1 LNISVIIPTYNYGT
15 YIGRAIQSVFD
26 QAYTAGK
33 VEVLVIDDGSTD
45 GTAAVIQQ
53 LQQQHAHLQY
63 HWQANAGKAVATQK
77 GIGLA
82 TGDVIFTLDADDW
95 WLPGKIA
102 DTVAILQQHPR
113 VVHVASAAQIVWA
126 DNKRAPVT
134 EPITPKRLGKP
145 LDGASLLYQF
155 YRRNQ
160 LFGGGS
166 TFACR
171 ASVAKAMYWHPH
183 IDMYTDEWLVIQ
195 ALLSGNSY
203 FLPTPHSVWWVHQ
216 RNYSGAGGEAWPAKL
231 ARLQQ
236 SSEAVLQAL
245 QHTGAP
251 RWLQQAYALKHEV
264 RLQAWHELRG
274 TKTMQHR
281 WHFLSRYLLSPLYSP
296 RMLWAY
302 RAYMRLFR

>member
-1 LNISVIIPTYNYGT
+1 MNISVIIPTYNYGA
-15 YIGRAIQSVFD
+15 YIGRAITSVLE
-26 QAYTAGK
+26 QGYTAGSI
-33 VEVLVIDDGSTD
+33 EILVIDDGSTD
-45 GTAAVIQQ
+45 DTQSVVGTWQQ
-53 LQQQHAHLQY
+53 RHAGIKY
-63 HWQANAGKAVATQK
+63 HRQPNAGKAVATQR
-77 GIGLA
+77 GIALA
-82 TGDVIFTLDADDW
+82 SGEVLFTLDADDW

-102 DTVAILQQHPR
+102 ATVAILRQHPR
-113 VVHVASAAQIVWA
+113 VVHVASPALIQWA
-126 DNKRAPVT
+126 DGHRPPVA
-134 EPITPKRLGKP
+134 EPIEAQQLGKP
-145 LDGASLLYQF
+145 LDGASLLYRF
-155 YRRNQ
+155 YRRNL

-183 IDMYTDEWLVIQ
+183 IDMYTDEWLVMK
-195 ALLSGNSY
+195 ALLAGNSY

-216 RNYSGAGGEAWPAKL
+216 RNYSGAGGEALPVKL

-236 SSEAVLQAL
+236 SSEAVLNAL

-251 RWLQQAYALKHEV
+251 GWLQQAYALKHEV

-281 WHFLSRYLLSPLYSP
+281 WQLLSRYLLSPLYSP